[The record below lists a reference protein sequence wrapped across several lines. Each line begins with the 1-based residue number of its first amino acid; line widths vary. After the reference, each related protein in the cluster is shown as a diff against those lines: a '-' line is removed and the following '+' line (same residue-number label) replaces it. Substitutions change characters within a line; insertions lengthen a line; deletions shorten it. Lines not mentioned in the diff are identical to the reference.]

1 MRLGESGTRFLMPT
15 FTGRPFSLER
25 PRAADVHILD
35 VAQSLS
41 NACRYYGHTSRFY
54 STAEHSVWVS
64 RMVPAPLALQGLLHD
79 APEAYH
85 GDLTRPMKL
94 LLGLRSGYFRI
105 EKRVTAVVHE
115 AFDLPPELAD
125 EVLEADTAI
134 CSVERIYFHPRACP
148 WKFSTP
154 MPRGVRLEGWE
165 PTRARREFL
174 LRFAELTGADGAA
187 LLSEAENLS
196 AAVSPDLHLLKAA

>member
-1 MRLGESGTRFLMPT
+1 MLGESGTRFFMPT
-15 FTGRPFSLER
+15 FTGKPFSLEN
-25 PRAADVHILD
+25 PQAEDVHILD

-41 NACRYYGHTSRFY
+41 QVCRYYGHTSRFY

-64 RMVPAPLALQGLLHD
+64 RMVPPHLALQGLLHD

-115 AFDLPPELAD
+115 AFGLPAKLD
-125 EVLEADTAI
+125 RRVMEADTAI
-134 CSVERIYFHPRACP
+134 CAIERIYFHPRAGV

-165 PTRARREFL
+165 PSRARREFL
-174 LRFAELTGADGAA
+174 ARYCELTDSQFHPLMFEAEA
-187 LLSEAENLS
+187 LSEA
-196 AAVSPDLHLLKAA
+196 VSPELSLLEAA